1 MPTAAKL
8 IAGMGLAITA
18 TIAAYYFMLDQEDY
32 RIGPSFVLG
41 NFSVGFFV
49 GWFSLGRNPGHGN
62 FSAIARGFR
71 ALFLL
76 VIVSSMIFSMFLA
89 FITMQRQTSRELMDL
104 PILWLEITLKYSVMA
119 MTKEVV
125 ITLLIG
131 GCLTGLATYQAG
143 RRWS

>member
-8 IAGMGLAITA
+8 IAGMGLGITA
-18 TIAAYYFMLDQEDY
+18 MIAAYYFMLDQEDY

-49 GWFSLGRNPGHGN
+49 GWFSLGRNPGHGSI
-62 FSAIARGFR
+62 SAIASGFR

-76 VIVSSMIFSMFLA
+76 VIISSLFFSMFLA

-104 PILWLEITLKYSVMA
+104 PVLWLEIAFKYTILA
-119 MTKEVV
+119 MTKEV
-125 ITLLIG
+125 IIALLIG
-131 GCLTGLATYQAG
+131 SCLTGLATYHAD

>member
-8 IAGMGLAITA
+8 VAGMGLAITA
-18 TIAAYYFMLDQEDY
+18 MIAAYYFMLDQGDY
-32 RIGPSFVLG
+32 RIGPNFVLG

-62 FSAIARGFR
+62 ISAITSGFR

-76 VIVSSMIFSMFLA
+76 VIVSSMIFSSFLA

-104 PILWLEITLKYSVMA
+104 PILWLEITLKYTVMA

-125 ITLLIG
+125 IALLIG
-131 GCLTGLATYQAG
+131 GCLTGLATYQAS